1 MKRPKLSDIP
11 IQEDDLGAV
20 LDMSIESI
28 KLGRPA
34 KFDDTDQG
42 FSDFREASISY
53 LEYVRKT
60 NNNPGNEHH
69 LIPDVESWATYL
81 GTTRMTILT
90 YEKSRSDEWQDF
102 IAQMKGA
109 ITACKKQLAFR
120 QKIPTVLAL
129 FDLTNNSGYV
139 NSSEFKLQPGEQ
151 EVYRRVLT
159 AAELPR
165 LGEPKTVEELMEH
178 IKSRYGVT
186 DEDVEELPK
195 VPD

>member
-90 YEKSRSDEWQDF
+90 YEKTRSDEWRDF
-102 IAQMKGA
+102 IAQMKG
-109 ITACKKQLAFR
+109 ILTACKKQLAFR

-159 AAELPR
+159 AQELPR
-165 LGEPKTVEELMEH
+165 LGQPKTLEELEQH
-178 IKSRYGVT
+178 LKERYGYEP
-186 DEDVEELPK
+186 DAPLELPK